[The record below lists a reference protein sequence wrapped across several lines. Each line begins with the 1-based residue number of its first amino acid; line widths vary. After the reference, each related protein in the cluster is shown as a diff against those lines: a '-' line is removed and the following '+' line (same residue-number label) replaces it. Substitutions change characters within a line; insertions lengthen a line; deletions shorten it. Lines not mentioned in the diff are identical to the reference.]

1 SSGKAFYISKEF
13 MERYK
18 LISELDLQ
26 RIIRNCSIIL
36 TNFSGKKDEDVTKN
50 HLECLQQWKMDDKK
64 VKQQEFIGALIM
76 LENLHNSKDLLPN
89 NHYTEAATI
98 LGYMFKLW

>member
-1 SSGKAFYISKEF
+1 
-13 MERYK
+13 
-18 LISELDLQ
+18 
-26 RIIRNCSIIL
+26 
-36 TNFSGKKDEDVTKN
+36 
-50 HLECLQQWKMDDKK
+50 MDDKK

>member
-1 SSGKAFYISKEF
+1 MVAASPGLIINDKEKETLPIPVTMNASSGKAFYISKEF

-36 TNFSGKKDEDVTKN
+36 TN
-50 HLECLQQWKMDDKK
+50 
-64 VKQQEFIGALIM
+64 
-76 LENLHNSKDLLPN
+76 
-89 NHYTEAATI
+89 
-98 LGYMFKLW
+98 